1 MEICDKF
8 LCVNRKNKEC
18 HVPKNVVA
26 FTCKHTNAP
35 CPKARCE
42 YCSVKCGKNCDWRID
57 RMSISERV
65 KELRGLATETRC
77 LYDDDLH
84 DALIYAA
91 DTIESLSAKLADMER
106 SAEDCG
112 GGWIYCGDGEN
123 LPEESGY
130 YLVTYH
136 EWSNG
141 EFLPK
146 FDDTYVKRLH
156 YQKSEQFIGWNF
168 SKCVDKRAEDDMNR
182 EVLAWQPL
190 PEPYHEP

>member
-1 MEICDKF
+1 M
-8 LCVNRKNKEC
+8 R
-18 HVPKNVVA
+18 
-26 FTCKHTNAP
+26 
-35 CPKARCE
+35 
-42 YCSVKCGKNCDWRID
+42 
-57 RMSISERV
+57 ISEQV
-65 KELRGLATETRC
+65 KELRELADGYKMADRPLAANT
-77 LYDDDLH
+77 
-84 DALIYAA
+84 IYQAA

-190 PEPYHEP
+190 PEPYQRAKGIERIGENDRRTEMYC

>member
-1 MEICDKF
+1 
-8 LCVNRKNKEC
+8 
-18 HVPKNVVA
+18 
-26 FTCKHTNAP
+26 
-35 CPKARCE
+35 
-42 YCSVKCGKNCDWRID
+42 
-57 RMSISERV
+57 MSMISELV
-65 KELRGLATETRC
+65 KELRIVAVYREHSLKMLLEQ
-77 LYDDDLH
+77 
-84 DALIYAA
+84 AA
-91 DTIESLSAKLADMER
+91 DTIESLSAKLQSKEYCDGCPGADIIEIPCTEECKR
-106 SAEDCG
+106 RHFKAENMQRPAEVCG

>member
-1 MEICDKF
+1 
-8 LCVNRKNKEC
+8 
-18 HVPKNVVA
+18 
-26 FTCKHTNAP
+26 
-35 CPKARCE
+35 
-42 YCSVKCGKNCDWRID
+42 
-57 RMSISERV
+57 MSMISEQV
-65 KELRGLATETRC
+65 KELRELADGYKMADRPLAANT
-77 LYDDDLH
+77 
-84 DALIYAA
+84 IYQAA
-91 DTIESLSAKLADMER
+91 DTIEALSAKLADMER

-112 GGWIYCGDGEN
+112 GGWIYCSDGEN